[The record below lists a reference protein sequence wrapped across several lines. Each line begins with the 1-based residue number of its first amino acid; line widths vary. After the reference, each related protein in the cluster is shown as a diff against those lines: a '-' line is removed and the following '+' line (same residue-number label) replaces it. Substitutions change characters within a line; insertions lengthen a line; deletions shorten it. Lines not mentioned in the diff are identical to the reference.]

1 MNIRKII
8 AEEVRQVLAEE
19 SDLLGALEALPEE
32 EIEDALSKLLPM
44 IEKGLPEYVAS
55 QSGVSEGLGDS
66 LKGGLA
72 QGLIS
77 LPGGRDLGAMYLAAI
92 DRATSPGIRIAFAF
106 AIANLISPIDAGT
119 ILSGGLLD
127 VMGPLAALDD
137 IVLLRSVLKKMSKA
151 GLPNEKHHDR
161 LDQLAGVE
169 STDEPT
175 DEMNERK
182 ISKSALY
189 RIIKEEVEV
198 VLTNEE
204 AAEIFDLDMSAL
216 LDEMTAVSTDDLYL
230 AEIAPTHSA
239 DVPSYRSDDDERS
252 EDDEERPLEAG
263 LAEEEKPSSGLSKKK
278 KSKIAK
284 DASAGKDIGKKGK
297 GFDKVAAKAAKRY
310 GSKEAGE
317 KVAAAAMWKNA
328 KR

>member
-8 AEEVRQVLAEE
+8 AEEVRQMLAEE

-32 EIEDALSKLLPM
+32 EIEAALNKLLPLVQ
-44 IEKGLPEYVAS
+44 KGLPEYVAS
-55 QSGVSEGLGDS
+55 QAGVSEGIGGS

-72 QGLIS
+72 KTLIS
-77 LPGGRDLGAMYLAAI
+77 VPGGRDIGAMYLAAL
-92 DRATSPGIRIAFAF
+92 DRATSPAIRIAFAF
-106 AIANLISPIDAGT
+106 ALANLFSPIDAGT
-119 ILSGGLLD
+119 LLSAGLLD

-137 IVLLRSVLKKMSKA
+137 IVIIRSVLKKMKKV

-169 STDEPT
+169 STEEPT

-204 AAEIFDLDMSAL
+204 ATEIFDLDMSAL
-216 LDEMTAVSTDDLYL
+216 LDEMIS
-230 AEIAPTHSA
+230 EEEK
-239 DVPSYRSDDDERS
+239 DE
-252 EDDEERPLEAG
+252 EGYERPLEAS
-263 LAEEEKPSSGLSKKK
+263 LEEEDTSFSDA
-278 KSKIAK
+278 AK
-284 DASAGKDIGKKGK
+284 DIEKKGTEGVFTAK
-297 GFDKVAAKAAKRY
+297 AKKAGMGVQAYADKVLKKDSQASTKTKRQAAFAKGAAT
-310 GSKEAGE
+310 
-317 KVAAAAMWKNA
+317 VARENK
-328 KR
+328 

>member
-1 MNIRKII
+1 MNIKQII
-8 AEEVRQVLAEE
+8 AEEVRQVLTEE

-32 EIEDALSKLLPM
+32 EIEAALSKLLPLVQ
-44 IEKGLPEYVAS
+44 KGLPEYVAS
-55 QSGVSEGLGDS
+55 QSGVSEGIGGS

-72 QGLIS
+72 KTLIS
-77 LPGGRDLGAMYLAAI
+77 VPGGRDIGAMYLAAL
-92 DRATSPGIRIAFAF
+92 DRATSPAIRIAFAF
-106 AIANLISPIDAGT
+106 ALANLFSPIDAGT
-119 ILSGGLLD
+119 LLSAGLLD

-137 IVLLRSVLKKMSKA
+137 IVIIRSVLKKMKKV

-169 STDEPT
+169 STEDPT
-175 DEMNERK
+175 DEMNEGR

-189 RIIKEEVEV
+189 KIIKEELEV

-204 AAEIFDLDMSAL
+204 ASEMFDLDVSAL
-216 LDEMTAVSTDDLYL
+216 LDEMMNEE
-230 AEIAPTHSA
+230 AEEEEG
-239 DVPSYRSDDDERS
+239 Y
-252 EDDEERPLEAG
+252 ERPLEAG
-263 LAEEEKPSSGLSKKK
+263 LAEEKPSAGLSKKK
-278 KSKIAK
+278 KSAIAK
-284 DASAGKDIGKKGK
+284 KAQAGDDIGKKGK

>member
-8 AEEVRQVLAEE
+8 AEEVRQMLAEE
-19 SDLLGALEALPEE
+19 SDLLGALEAVPEE
-32 EIEDALSKLLPM
+32 EIEAALSKLLPLVQ
-44 IEKGLPEYVAS
+44 KGLPEYVAS
-55 QSGVSEGLGDS
+55 QSGVSEGIGGS

-72 QGLIS
+72 KTLIS
-77 LPGGRDLGAMYLAAI
+77 VPGGRDIGAMYLAAL
-92 DRATSPGIRIAFAF
+92 DRATSPAIRIAFAF
-106 AIANLISPIDAGT
+106 ALANLFSPIDAGT
-119 ILSGGLLD
+119 LLSAGLLD

-137 IVLLRSVLKKMSKA
+137 IVIIRSVLKKMKKV

-189 RIIKEEVEV
+189 KIIKEEVEV

-216 LDEMTAVSTDDLYL
+216 LDEMMN
-230 AEIAPTHSA
+230 EEEK
-239 DVPSYRSDDDERS
+239 DEKGY
-252 EDDEERPLEAG
+252 ERPLEAG
-263 LAEEEKPSSGLSKKK
+263 LEEEKMDIEKMDLKKGRCTPMGTPECPEGSPQYNLAKRFKSGD
-278 KSKIAK
+278 IHK
-284 DASAGKDIGKKGK
+284 DNLKKGK
-297 GFDKVAAKAAKRY
+297 NPDGP
-310 GSKEAGE
+310 G
-317 KVAAAAMWKNA
+317 
-328 KR
+328 